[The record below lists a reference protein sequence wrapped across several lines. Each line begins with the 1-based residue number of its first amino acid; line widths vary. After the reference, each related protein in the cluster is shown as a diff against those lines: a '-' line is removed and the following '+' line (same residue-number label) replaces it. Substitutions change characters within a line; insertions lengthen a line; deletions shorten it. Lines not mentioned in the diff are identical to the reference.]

1 MGLNVPPTVSR
12 MRPSRPRPYCVA
24 RRAFNPAPLLAA
36 SLLGLAVLLG
46 LPDLSRADTGPRVL
60 ALGDSLT
67 AGYGLAPDDSF
78 PAQLEAALRRA
89 GIQARVVNGGVSGD
103 TSAGGLARLDWLLA
117 EKPDLVI
124 VELGANDGLRGL
136 DPASTRDNLDRILA
150 RFKQDGVAVLLTG
163 MRAPPNLGREYGDA
177 FAALYADLARRYGAA
192 FYPFFLDGVV
202 ADPALNQ
209 QDGIHPNAHGVA
221 EIVARMLPLVVATL
235 KGVGG

>member
-1 MGLNVPPTVSR
+1 MGLNVPP
-12 MRPSRPRPYCVA
+12 PDSRPRPYCVA
-24 RRAFNPAPLLAA
+24 RRAFNPAPLFAA
-36 SLLGLAVLLG
+36 SLLGLAVMLG
-46 LPDLSRADTGPRVL
+46 VPGLGRADTDLRVL

-150 RFKQDGVAVLLTG
+150 RFKQDGIAVLLTG
-163 MRAPPNLGREYGDA
+163 MRAPPNLGQEYGDA

-209 QDGIHPNAHGVA
+209 QDGIHPNAQGVA